1 MADSLRHMRER
12 HPELTANMRF
22 ITNVP
27 ANDFIALL
35 AHASC
40 LIGNSSAG
48 IKECSYLGTPV
59 VNIGARQQGRLSGEH
74 VMHVGYDGTEI
85 GAAIATQLAHGRYEP
100 AHLYFKPQASDTI
113 VDLLVKTPLY
123 TQKRFHD
130 R

>member
-1 MADSLRHMRER
+1 M
-12 HPELTANMRF
+12 T
-22 ITNVP
+22 
-27 ANDFIALL
+27 NDFVALL

-74 VMHVGYDGTEI
+74 AVHVGYDATEI

-100 AHLYFKPQASDTI
+100 SHIYFKANASDTI
-113 VDLLVKTPLY
+113 VDLLATTPLY